1 MALGLFPGCGC
12 LATNVV
18 ERFFAIG
25 AKLGVLEFPCL
36 SVVNTRPTRIFFF
49 SRQCTYVL
57 PIWRL
62 AIFFI
67 ILSHLV
73 EIVFVQLSDET
84 SEVAVF
90 EVFG

>member
-49 SRQCTYVL
+49 FKTVDLRFAHMATGHFLHY
-57 PIWRL
+57 
-62 AIFFI
+62 
-67 ILSHLV
+67 
-73 EIVFVQLSDET
+73 FVAPCGNRICS
-84 SEVAVF
+84 VV
-90 EVFG
+90 GRN